1 MLQLPPQ
8 PGLGQPPLPPPLTV
22 RPVPNTMLRYNLPP
36 QTDYHYL
43 INKPDSVNE
52 NSSLKDSLHGYIGDY
67 STETTRLIEEEE
79 KYRDSKPE
87 TKICCFSSQNYNV
100 VSDIKKELKNVM
112 TKPPLY
118 RYVFMFVPL
127 NIIHGVAF

>member
-1 MLQLPPQ
+1 MSKMIA
-8 PGLGQPPLPPPLTV
+8 GQS
-22 RPVPNTMLRYNLPP
+22 
-36 QTDYHYL
+36 

-127 NIIHGVAF
+127 NIIHGVAFVQNLHHIHYEDFIHRDFHPGNILIGANTNN